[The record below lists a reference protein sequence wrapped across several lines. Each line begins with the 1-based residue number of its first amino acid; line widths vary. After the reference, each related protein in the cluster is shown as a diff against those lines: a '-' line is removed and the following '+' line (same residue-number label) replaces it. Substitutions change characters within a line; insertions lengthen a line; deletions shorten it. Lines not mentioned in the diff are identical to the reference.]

1 MNLCTSCSLTNRKTL
16 SEFSWTSTR
25 PVVNAVRRS
34 PNPMGTVDPL
44 SVSIRGVLI
53 GPSARIL
60 SPAKS
65 AGERSGLFELKC
77 LKPPDSHHPRTRIP
91 VLVRRSS
98 ASFFPKAVSR
108 ALHAF
113 CINAQTARL
122 LGIEVATAR
131 RRGDRVKRRAFI
143 TLLGGLA
150 VCASPFAPEDAPQM
164 LSTINSTNPTP
175 TNQHRKRHG
184 IVFEPMPIIVK
195 HLAHSYS
202 NAFGNRL

>member
-98 ASFFPKAVSR
+98 ASFFPKGPSAVSGV
-108 ALHAF
+108 
-113 CINAQTARL
+113 ARQVL
-122 LGIEVATAR
+122 LGQLAWPLPIPR
-131 RRGDRVKRRAFI
+131 Q
-143 TLLGGLA
+143 LLAAAADKFFSKGGNPKIGHPTSA
-150 VCASPFAPEDAPQM
+150 PGPPHCQKPFQTKFPGMSP
-164 LSTINSTNPTP
+164 
-175 TNQHRKRHG
+175 
-184 IVFEPMPIIVK
+184 
-195 HLAHSYS
+195 
-202 NAFGNRL
+202 